1 MAILDGAAMAQ
12 DLGNGAVGPSM
23 GVGPGPDI
31 PAGNPVEQEVM
42 QLLQLREEID
52 QRLAMLTG
60 GGAGVD
66 PAMAGVNPAMAGV
79 NPAMAGV
86 NPVGMPA
93 IPQVGGLLG

>member
-1 MAILDGAAMAQ
+1 MAILDGAPMAQ
-12 DLGNGAVGPSM
+12 DLGNGAVGPGM
-23 GVGPGPDI
+23 GAGPGPDI

-60 GGAGVD
+60 GGGGVD

-79 NPAMAGV
+79 NPAMAGID
-86 NPVGMPA
+86 PA
-93 IPQVGGLLG
+93 MAAVPQAGGLLG

>member
-1 MAILDGAAMAQ
+1 MAILEEAAMVETP
-12 DLGNGAVGPSM
+12 GVPTPGMGA
-23 GVGPGPDI
+23 GPGPDM

-60 GGAGVD
+60 GGGD

-79 NPAMAGV
+79 NPAMAGID
-86 NPVGMPA
+86 PA
-93 IPQVGGLLG
+93 MAAVPQAGGLLG